1 MINKILFFCEGDS
14 SCASV
19 WSNVAYLLS
28 ANLENR
34 GIVIVR
40 IDISAPIKW
49 KYFYKNTIYRIT
61 HKFYPGNA
69 CFFTRSWFYY
79 IYVRRIIRRVVRV
92 HYDADYCF
100 FMGYGFCN
108 SFNKIPSLLLGDW
121 TFEIQINDI
130 YKRTILGNEKR
141 HCRQEEKAINHAR
154 IVISLFPRCAEK
166 MKSRYKDAN
175 IFYLGKNVVNSLY
188 KGDINA
194 DAMLSRKMTSDS
206 ILFIGSSHYRDAAR
220 MMLSVYM
227 KMKFYNSQLKLNI
240 IGFDSEE
247 FGEIPE
253 GVKCYG
259 YLHKEISDE
268 CQKYYELL
276 INAKVLVNPTPN
288 WGGYSSIIE
297 GMFFYT
303 PIIVSPFSDFVQEFG
318 PHITFGKYNSD
329 YNVECICSNLISIFD
344 SPDYRNMCISAHEH
358 VKDYTWSNYVDKL
371 ISLL

>member
-1 MINKILFFCEGDS
+1 MINKIIFFCEGDS
-14 SCASV
+14 SRASV

-34 GIVIVR
+34 GIEIVR

-49 KYFYKNTIYRIT
+49 NNIYKNTIYRLT
-61 HKFYPGNA
+61 YKLFPGNA

-79 IYVRRIIRRVVRV
+79 IYVRRIIRKTVRF
-92 HYDADYCF
+92 HRDADYCF
-100 FMGYGFCN
+100 FMGYGFYNTC
-108 SFNKIPSLLLGDW
+108 NKIPSLLLGDW
-121 TFEIQINDI
+121 TFEMQINDI
-130 YKRTILGNEKR
+130 YKRTIYGNEKR
-141 HCRQEEKAINHAR
+141 HCRQEEKAIKHAQ
-154 IVISLFPRCAEK
+154 VVVSLFPRCAEK

-175 IFYLGKNVVNSLY
+175 INYLGKNVVNSLY
-188 KGDINA
+188 TGEIN
-194 DAMLSRKMTSDS
+194 SETIISKKMSSNS
-206 ILFIGSSHYRDAAR
+206 ILFIGSSHYRDAAHI
-220 MMLSVYM
+220 MLSVYM
-227 KMKFYNSQLKLNI
+227 KMKSYNSQLKLNI

-253 GVKCYG
+253 GVECHG

-276 INAKVLVNPTPN
+276 ISAKVLVNPTPN

-318 PHITFGKYNSD
+318 PQISFGKYNVD
-329 YNVECICSNLISIFD
+329 YNDECICSNLISIFD
-344 SPDYRNMCISAHEH
+344 SPDYRSMCFSAHEH

-371 ISLL
+371 IRLL